1 MAKVLFIEDDSALQ
15 DTLKVKFANHGF
27 EVLLANDGNA
37 GLKKALTD
45 KPDLII
51 LDIRLP
57 KMNGLE
63 VMDKLRE
70 SPWGK
75 TANIILLT
83 NMEPDNDI
91 IQSIMKD
98 SPSYY
103 LVKTNTS
110 IDEVLEKSKEIL
122 KIT

>member
-1 MAKVLFIEDDSALQ
+1 MAKILFIEDDLALQ
-15 DTLKVKFANHGF
+15 DTLKTKFSHHSLD
-27 EVLLANDGNA
+27 VTLANDGES
-37 GLKKALTD
+37 GLKKALSE

-57 KMNGLE
+57 KMNGLT

-70 SPWGK
+70 TPWGK

-83 NMEPDNDI
+83 NLEPDNDI

-103 LVKTNTS
+103 LIKTNTS
-110 IDEVLEKSKEIL
+110 IDEVLEKAKDIL
-122 KIT
+122 KLT